1 MISIIIEYINCS
13 HEEWITLYMEVL
25 AKLYKLVETHIEN
38 GWGEGRFP
46 NHLEPCMQST
56 EAWESTACSEKTGF
70 PCSWNL
76 EWIYV
81 GVGRKCG
88 KMQEKTD
95 EIENKVLR

>member
-1 MISIIIEYINCS
+1 MNNFVYGSFGKALQISRNF
-13 HEEWITLYMEVL
+13 
-25 AKLYKLVETHIEN
+25 HIEN

-56 EAWESTACSEKTGF
+56 EAWESTVCSEKTGF
-70 PCSWNL
+70 PWSWNL